1 MLHPPERVVIVADRI
16 GDADDG
22 VLCYTY
28 FPGKRIP
35 YLANQLRK
43 LGSKG
48 GSLSA
53 LRPYSQCVGTH
64 IHKNATLAGC
74 QESWY

>member
-35 YLANQLRK
+35 CLANQLRK